1 MPTITPGGTQAP
13 MRSSSLVNPVIV
25 VQSSTPVPPE
35 QQGNIA
41 PPAFRNNAD
50 PYYLASQPTDLEVTD
65 TLTIGNEIVLD
76 GGVLTYDGVDLLLD
90 GVPISGGGGGAVDSV
105 TGTAGQIT
113 ATPTTGAVVLSLPN
127 VGTAG
132 AVTNPASVTLDA
144 QGRVTATTSYGYIP
158 TSPAQV
164 ASAVTA
170 GVAPYAPLAGA
181 TFTGPVDTTATELD
195 VAEPTKNASAAT
207 KLYVDNAVA
216 GITPGGAVNTV
227 VAGSNIFVNSSN
239 AANPIVS
246 LAVTSAVN
254 FNGNN
259 LSGVNDLTAAS
270 LDCADINGV
279 DTIDFGGVGAMTAVG
294 ALTVAAG
301 GAMNMSSVGNTSIF
315 ATGVGELGGEV
326 LIGGPV
332 NHITIEN
339 DGVSITGV
347 GNLSA
352 SSNVAGNN
360 LIGATSVTAPV
371 HNVGLASNFNSVTI
385 NEGLGYLVTNNSV
398 APVLN
403 QAGLVD
409 SHYNPIQASL
419 AAKTLNI
426 AAKNGAGSNVT
437 MASVDLGTIL
447 GEYIPLAG
455 TEVGA
460 PVTGTVT
467 FDETSASL
475 VSKNITTAL
484 LTPIPTIGFISALG
498 PLQVEGGNFLVANG
512 TSTEIGLAATS
523 SPPLDQVATIKY
535 NFADDDLLHF
545 NKVLEAPGAVL
556 DGNDVV
562 PLLTFKDARTFYVSK
577 QGADTNSGAANA
589 PFLTVQAA
597 VTAALATGAEAVV
610 DVGPGVY
617 TENITINSVAGI
629 LIKGVLQNDR
639 MIEGTTLKGVI
650 TVQVTGTDNLF
661 NNQVVISGCAVF
673 GIIRDTSSKQHTL
686 IVDGCRIEGD
696 AADGGE
702 AIDVNMTSTDGRT
715 FLRNCVM
722 TQEAGSVGRNPV
734 VQCNVG
740 QLNIQSCEIT
750 ARDDASAVIVNG
762 SAFIVRMSQCT
773 LASTSPSAN
782 PDALLQ
788 LTSTSASTH
797 AIAQTLF
804 QYTSTTSKT
813 SPGVLAARSAAGVI
827 AATLANCIFA
837 LGGTLAA
844 GNVVQ
849 FVPGTTLILA
859 VADNRST
866 NTALAPAASQIQ
878 SGITVLPLTRVG
890 ETVVSSLNGLSGA
903 LNVAAGT
910 GISVAAAG
918 SNITVSATNN
928 GTLTGVAAGTAISV
942 DNTNPAVPVVTNTGV
957 TSLIAGSNISLSG
970 STGAITISAVGGGG
984 GGSAV
989 NSVSAGTGI
998 TLTGTAEDVIV
1009 NNAGVLSLTAQGGI
1023 ENVGT
1028 AAEPIIQLASTG
1040 TVTFQDVNVTTLDVT
1055 GTGSNFSQFGVYPRV
1070 GGTYVP
1076 PTDSQE
1082 LIVKAYVDEQSYG
1095 VQSVSAGDASIQ
1107 IGGTPAAPTVSVA
1120 VSGVTAGAYTNTALT
1135 VGVDGRVTAAASGPA
1150 PVLSVSG
1157 TAAQIASTGGST
1169 PVLSLVDTAVT
1180 PGSYTYTSLTVD
1192 SKGRLTAAASGAAPV
1207 LTTVNGNSGAV
1218 TLAAGDNVTIDNS
1231 VPGTITIAASG
1242 GGGGA
1247 VDSVSGTADQITVSP
1262 TTGNTVVGLAVFGA
1276 GEATYAY
1283 PASVAVDDYGRVI
1296 SVTAG
1301 DQTTVNTLGGAI
1313 TLAAGTNVTLDTAGS
1328 TITINASGGS
1338 GGVQTV
1344 SGSDSVE
1351 VDNTDAANP
1360 IVSLPVQG
1368 AITPGTYNQVQVN
1381 ANGIITFA
1389 ETVPVGVLTSVVAGS
1404 NISVDDTDPAAPI
1417 VSLNGISGNAT
1428 APIAMGLNEL
1438 TSDTYIQ
1445 GKDLFATTGFIGH
1458 WEGPFTGN
1466 KWAIPPQDAD
1476 GPGENSLRVVKI
1488 DENREEIAGTS
1499 AVLYSERFNPL
1510 ITTPFATAPSTV
1522 AAIGTTINNA
1532 GVDIVSG
1539 SIALNSQNWP
1549 TLQTGY
1555 YGILG
1560 NISLVTSSAQPLRFT
1575 IRGQITGKAAT
1586 TFVANYV
1593 SEGLYHTVP
1602 LNNISFGFGAN
1613 GQIAQGDTLTITVRC
1628 ATIVSLATTTIATA
1642 VPVLPVVLS
1651 PLTMAV

>member
-1 MPTITPGGTQAP
+1 V
-13 MRSSSLVNPVIV
+13 S
-25 VQSSTPVPPE
+25 
-35 QQGNIA
+35 
-41 PPAFRNNAD
+41 
-50 PYYLASQPTDLEVTD
+50 
-65 TLTIGNEIVLD
+65 
-76 GGVLTYDGVDLLLD
+76 
-90 GVPISGGGGGAVDSV
+90 
-105 TGTAGQIT
+105 GTAGEIT
-113 ATPTTGAVVLSLPN
+113 AAPTTGNVVLSLPN

-132 AVTNPASVTLDA
+132 AVTNPASVTTDA
-144 QGRVTATTSYGYIP
+144 QGRVTGVTSYGYIP

-195 VAEPTKNASAAT
+195 VAAPTKNASAAT

-259 LSGVNDLTAAS
+259 LSGVNDLTSAS

-294 ALTVAAG
+294 ALTVTAG
-301 GAMNMSSVGNTSIF
+301 GAVNMTSVGSTTIYS
-315 ATGVGELGGEV
+315 TGLGPLAGEIE
-326 LIGGPV
+326 IGGPV
-332 NHITIEN
+332 NHITILN

-352 SSNVAGNN
+352 SSNV
-360 LIGATSVTAPV
+360 GANSVIATTSITAPI
-371 HNVGLASNFNSVTI
+371 HFVGTASNFDSVSLGSNAVLALANNLVPGSNAAILDTFYNKPTFAFDGSTKTLSLNAKNSV
-385 NEGLGYLVTNNSV
+385 
-398 APVLN
+398 
-403 QAGLVD
+403 
-409 SHYNPIQASL
+409 
-419 AAKTLNI
+419 
-426 AAKNGAGSNVT
+426 GSNIT
-437 MASVDLGTIL
+437 LTSSDFTDALS
-447 GEYIPLAG
+447 EYIPLAG
-455 TEVGA
+455 TA
-460 PVTGTVT
+460 PGSNVTGTVT
-467 FDETSASL
+467 FDETTASL

-498 PLQVEGGNFLVANG
+498 PMQVENGNFLVANG
-512 TSTEIGLAATS
+512 TATEIGLAATDA
-523 SPPLDQVATIKY
+523 PPVDQVATIKY
-535 NFADDDLLHF
+535 NYAADDLLHF
-545 NKVLEAPGAVL
+545 NKVIEAPGAVL

-597 VTAALATGAEAVV
+597 VTAALATGVEAVV
-610 DVGPGVY
+610 DIAPGTY
-617 TENITINSVAGI
+617 TENITIASVAGI
-629 LIKGVLQNDR
+629 LIKGVLQSDK
-639 MIEGTTLKGVI
+639 MIEGTILKGVI
-650 TVQVTGTDNLF
+650 GVQVTGTDNLF
-661 NNQVVISGCAVF
+661 SNQVVISGCYIL

-715 FLRNCVM
+715 FVKDCVIS
-722 TQEAGSVGRNPV
+722 QEAGSVGRNPV

-773 LASTSPSAN
+773 LASTSPSSN

-813 SPGVLAARSAAGVI
+813 SPGVLAARSSAGVI

-849 FVPGTTLILA
+849 FTPGTTLILG

-890 ETVVSSLNGLSGA
+890 ETAVTSLNSLSGA

-928 GTLTGVAAGTAISV
+928 GTLTGVGAGTAISV

-1076 PTDSQE
+1076 PTNSQE

-1107 IGGTPAAPTVSVA
+1107 IGGTASAPTVSVA

-1135 VGVDGRVTAAASGPA
+1135 VGVDGRVTAASNGPA
-1150 PVLSVSG
+1150 PVLSVAG
-1157 TAAQIASTGGST
+1157 TAAQIASMGGSA

-1180 PGSYTYTSLTVD
+1180 PGSYTYTTLTVD
-1192 SKGRLTAAASGAAPV
+1192 AKGRITAAASGAAPV

-1262 TTGNTVVGLAVFGA
+1262 TTGNTVVGLATIGA

-1283 PASVAVDDYGRVI
+1283 PASVSVDDYGRVI
-1296 SVTAG
+1296 GATAG
-1301 DQTTVNTLGGAI
+1301 EQTTVNTLGGAI

-1338 GGVQTV
+1338 SGVQ
-1344 SGSDSVE
+1344 SVIE
-1351 VDNTDAANP
+1351 GDGVTVDNTDAANP

-1368 AITPGTYNQVQVN
+1368 SIVPGTYNQVQVD
-1381 ANGIITFA
+1381 ARGIVTFA
-1389 ETVPVGVLTSVVAGS
+1389 ETVPVGVLTSVVGGS
-1404 NISVDDTDPAAPI
+1404 NISIDDTNPAAPI
-1417 VSLNGISGNAT
+1417 ISLNGVAGNAT

-1445 GKDLFATTGFIGH
+1445 GKDLFATTGFVGH
-1458 WEGPFTGN
+1458 WDGPGSFGN
-1466 KWAIPPQDAD
+1466 KWAIPAQDAD
-1476 GPGENSLRVVKI
+1476 APGETSLRVVKI
-1488 DENREEIAGTS
+1488 QPDLTEVADTS
-1499 AVLYSERFNPL
+1499 AVLYSERYNPL
-1510 ITTPFATAPSTV
+1510 ITTPFATAPSSV

-1586 TFVANYV
+1586 TFVATYV
-1593 SEGLYHTVP
+1593 SEGQYHTVP
-1602 LNNISFGFGAN
+1602 LNNISFGFGTN

-1628 ATIVSLATTTIATA
+1628 ATIISLATTTIATA

-1651 PLTMAV
+1651 PLTMTV